1 MPESFVAILPKS
13 GQTSGELGV
22 LHHANKFSM
31 EFLLGMLDLS
41 SEYDVSVMANRVDA
55 AICVRRR
62 KASSNHNKLPQ
73 SKVKELTANDDNKN
87 IMLANRVES
96 LFPYINYIFLWRW

>member
-1 MPESFVAILPKS
+1 MPALLKKRIRTFSRGATPPTRSTIATIAISSDVHDDIEMLESFIAMLPKS

-41 SEYDVSVMANRVDA
+41 SEYDVSAMANRVDV
-55 AICVRRR
+55 AICVR
-62 KASSNHNKLPQ
+62 
-73 SKVKELTANDDNKN
+73 
-87 IMLANRVES
+87 
-96 LFPYINYIFLWRW
+96 